1 MRESFQIVIYQNN
14 NILYITTDADR
25 YSHIKNIHT
34 ILLYQKELVKLTKN
48 LYEQNNEKL
57 LYEEL
62 ILLLLRAL
70 FFEKEIPQKITS
82 LTKKTQNNKQIR
94 EMEEAKKLVETLEN
108 IRIVNYGENY
118 LNFDDVTKLEIQ
130 KLKE

>member
-1 MRESFQIVIYQNN
+1 M
-14 NILYITTDADR
+14 
-25 YSHIKNIHT
+25 
-34 ILLYQKELVKLTKN
+34 
-48 LYEQNNEKL
+48 
-57 LYEEL
+57 
-62 ILLLLRAL
+62 RAL